1 MKLGKCIVVLCL
13 VLAVCLTTTQA
24 VNQSCAIGGK
34 QVLELRHY
42 EFADAAHRQVMI
54 DFLAN
59 TGIPALNRLGIA
71 PVGVF
76 QYADDSMTDLY
87 MLVPH
92 QTMKSVLQT
101 HTKWL
106 VDSVVKTQTDVVDS
120 PLKDP
125 VYKRIESSLLLC
137 FDGCPKVEVPTFVDT
152 RVFQLRIYES
162 HNEMKAKRKIEMFN
176 SGEIPVFR
184 ETGLNPIFF
193 GESLIGSNMPNLTYM
208 VGFDNPEAQ
217 KKAWDAFRVHPK
229 WKEMS
234 SDPYYK
240 DTVSNITNIVLKPAK
255 GSQI

>member
-1 MKLGKCIVVLCL
+1 MVKAG
-13 VLAVCLTTTQA
+13 T
-24 VNQSCAIGGK
+24 S
-34 QVLELRHY
+34 
-42 EFADAAHRQVMI
+42 
-54 DFLAN
+54 
-59 TGIPALNRLGIA
+59 TGIPAFNRLGVA

-76 QYADDSMTDLY
+76 KYADDSKNDLY
-87 MLVPH
+87 VLVPH

-106 VDSVVKTQTDVVDS
+106 ADSVVKTQIDVVDS
-120 PLKDP
+120 PKKDP
-125 VYKRIESSLLLC
+125 VYKRIESSLLLG
-137 FDGCPKVEVPTFVDT
+137 FDTCPKVEVPTFVDT

-162 HNEMKAKRKIEMFN
+162 HNPMKAKRKVEMFN
-176 SGEIPVFR
+176 SGEIAVFR
-184 ETGLNPIFF
+184 ETGLDPVFF
-193 GESLIGSNMPNLTYM
+193 GESLIGSKMPNLTYM

-240 DTVSNITNIVLKPAK
+240 ETVSNITNIVLKPAK